1 MNKKMQLNTIAESTF
16 DTINE
21 YYNGLN
27 INVRDYNTVINYNTN
42 LNTRQYNIIKSKYKI
57 LSQML
62 LSYMVTTEY
71 IESNNIITNIIEG
84 MQRISDF
91 IDRTDLVISTRDN
104 ELKYNINRL
113 VTELRT
119 TRDTNSNNTN
129 QLLNSIGIYN
139 ELEF

>member
-1 MNKKMQLNTIAESTF
+1 MQLNTIAESTF

>member
-27 INVRDYNTVINYNTN
+27 INVRDYNTVINYSTN

>member
-1 MNKKMQLNTIAESTF
+1 MQLNTIAESTF

-27 INVRDYNTVINYNTN
+27 INVRDYNTVINYSTN